1 MHFYSDLLL
10 KIEYSDLKLIKFEI
24 TYHMIKLICHL
35 YYIIDMLR
43 VFFYFLFWCFIISR
57 FFIQIYLIRILV
69 LPYCWLFCMCLV
81 FQPPCKYLQASLILN
96 LHYRY
101 ITFLQAWL
109 LSLLFLLYSLL
120 LVELTLLFYE
130 SNLCYKVWFFSFL
143 LIYIDVFIL
152 LLKILVIIH
161 SCFAWF
167 PFYYFFDSWFV
178 WGACC
183 MLLDLW
189 SIMFMS

>member
-1 MHFYSDLLL
+1 
-10 KIEYSDLKLIKFEI
+10 
-24 TYHMIKLICHL
+24 
-35 YYIIDMLR
+35 
-43 VFFYFLFWCFIISR
+43 
-57 FFIQIYLIRILV
+57 
-69 LPYCWLFCMCLV
+69 MCLV

-96 LHYRY
+96 SHYRY

-167 PFYYFFDSWFV
+167 PFYYLSFLIWV
-178 WGACC
+178 GC
-183 MLLDLW
+183 MLYAIRLVKYYVYELTLIILW
-189 SIMFMS
+189 KRLPC